1 MSDSDYDREAPHQQE
16 VAPEAA
22 MRTDQPA
29 IGLVATKG
37 NSEAIAATILRA
49 RHRELGVV
57 LTYRDE
63 TEALQ
68 FAQQLGVTVVE
79 PTVSDDSQELRQLLL
94 GAAEATGHPGLLFVS
109 EPKRRVDFEHSLENT
124 DGRITEVVYGRSGE
138 AKRDEVLVGI
148 PAYNEEKTIASVV
161 SAAQEY
167 ADTVLVIDDGSSDET
182 RTHAAEAGAIV
193 VEHERNQGYGA
204 ALKTLFDEADKR
216 RVEHLVIIDADG
228 QHDPSDIPRMVEHQ
242 QEGSADLVVGSR
254 FVEDGSTD
262 APLYR
267 RFGLGVVNVLT
278 NLSMGVIRPR
288 SAVSDTQSGFR
299 VYNRDAISSLAQDD
313 SIGEGMNAS
322 IDILYHAHSNNFEIV
337 EVGTTVEYDVE
348 NASSQN
354 PVSHGITLVRNI
366 LKTVERERPIM
377 ILGLPGFLS
386 TMIGLYFGYM
396 AISNYMSTETFP
408 IGLSVSSAVFGLAG
422 IFTVFTAIILHAL
435 NQHPDK

>member
-1 MSDSDYDREAPHQQE
+1 MSDSDFDRETGRQRE
-16 VAPEAA
+16 VTAA
-22 MRTDQPA
+22 TAVRTDQPA

-49 RHRELGVV
+49 RRHELGVI

-68 FAQQLGVTVVE
+68 FAKQLGVTVVE
-79 PTVSDDSQELRQLLL
+79 PTVPDDSQELRQLLL
-94 GAAEATGHPGLLFVS
+94 GAAEATGHPSLLFIS
-109 EPKRRVDFEHSLENT
+109 EPERRVDFEHSLENT
-124 DGRITEVVYGRSGE
+124 DGKITEVVYGRSGE
-138 AKRDEVLVGI
+138 PKGDEVLVGI
-148 PAYNEEKTIASVV
+148 PAYNEEETIANVV
-161 SAAQEY
+161 SAVQEY
-167 ADTVLVIDDGSSDET
+167 ADTVLVVDDGSSDET
-182 RTHAAEAGAIV
+182 RTRAAEAGAV
-193 VEHERNQGYGA
+193 VVDHERNQGYGA

-228 QHDPSDIPRMVEHQ
+228 QHDPSDIPNMVEHQ
-242 QEGSADLVVGSR
+242 RQEGADLVVGSR
-254 FVEDGSTD
+254 FVEGGSTD

-267 RFGLGVVNVLT
+267 RFGLGIVNVLT
-278 NLSMGVIRPR
+278 NLSMGVIRLR

-299 VYNRDAISSLAQDD
+299 VYNRDAISSLAQDN

-322 IDILYHAHSNNFEIV
+322 TDILYHAHSNNFEIV

-377 ILGLPGFLS
+377 ILGLPGFLF
-386 TMIGLYFGYM
+386 TMIGLFFGYWTF
-396 AISNYMSTETFP
+396 SNYINTGSFP
-408 IGLSVSSAVFGLAG
+408 IGLAVSSAVFGLAG

-435 NQHPDK
+435 NQHLDE